1 MPRLI
6 DADALLETIE
16 DHCTALS
23 CCLTVEQWRGKNDM
37 KQQVIEDIH
46 NAPTIRFA
54 EDINVPNNGWISVKD
69 RMPESQ
75 TCVLVTVKTRNGKHV
90 VLIACHVNAREVD
103 SEDYRWQDAEIDW
116 DYDEENDIYWV
127 PECWY
132 EGNFVEENTSWII
145 DEYADGIVTHW
156 MPLPEPPKE
165 DDADGNY

>member
-6 DADALLETIE
+6 DANKLIGDLHNHAFLEGDDREI
-16 DHCTALS
+16 AYS
-23 CCLTVEQWRGKNDM
+23 VIQ
-37 KQQVIEDIH
+37 KQ
-46 NAPTIRFA
+46 PTIG
-54 EDINVPNNGWISVKD
+54 GWISVKD
-69 RMPESQ
+69 RMPESKKR
-75 TCVLVTVKTRNGKHV
+75 VLVTVKARNGKHF
-90 VLIACHVNAREVD
+90 VLIACHVNAREID
-103 SEDYRWQDAEIDW
+103 SEDYEWQDAEIDW

-165 DDADGNY
+165 KT